1 MGDMWM
7 WRWRINEIKLAK
19 CKKIEGMLKGGLK
32 EFNIMLDIK
41 IANYY
46 LSFHSL

>member
-7 WRWRINEIKLAK
+7 WRWRINGIKLAR
-19 CKKIEGMLKGGLK
+19 CKKNRRDVERRI

-46 LSFHSL
+46 LSFQSP